1 MKMTQRAKIDLAVIL
16 LKATQL
22 IDEHGLEQ
30 LSLGVLAKE
39 LQIRPPSL
47 YNHVNGLNELKQKLA
62 IHGTRKLYET
72 MLQAAAGRSGDDA
85 INALSDAYIQFVRNH
100 PGLYEATSRF
110 PDSEDKELQEAQES
124 IVRLAIQVL
133 QVYNLEEEQA
143 IHMVRGFRSI
153 LHGFA
158 SIEQMGGF
166 GLPYDTDRSLSIL
179 INTFIK
185 GLHSYENEKAN
196 ENAFRKY

>member
-1 MKMTQRAKIDLAVIL
+1 MTRRTKIDLAVIL

-22 IDEHGLEQ
+22 IDEHGLDQ
-30 LSLGVLAKE
+30 LSLGVLAEE

-62 IHGTRKLYET
+62 IHGLRKLYET

-85 INALSDAYIQFVRNH
+85 IKALSEAYIQFVRNH

-110 PDSEDKELQEAQES
+110 PDPEDKELQEAQES
-124 IVRLAIQVL
+124 IVRLAVQVL
-133 QVYNLEEEQA
+133 QVYSLEEEQA

-166 GLPYDTDRSLSIL
+166 GLPYDTDKSLSIL

-185 GLHSYENEKAN
+185 GLHSYENEKVN
-196 ENAFRKY
+196 SDAFREY

>member
-1 MKMTQRAKIDLAVIL
+1 MTGRMKIDLALIL
-16 LKATQL
+16 LKATQI
-22 IDEHGLEQ
+22 IDEQGIEK
-30 LSLGVLAKE
+30 LSLGLLAEE

-47 YNHVNGLNELKQKLA
+47 YNHVNGLNDLKQRLA
-62 IHGTRKLYET
+62 IHGTSKLYDT
-72 MLQAAAGRSGDDA
+72 LLQAAAGRSGDDA
-85 INALSDAYIQFVRNH
+85 IKALSEAYIQFVRNH

-110 PDSEDKELQEAQES
+110 PDLEDKELQEAQES
-124 IVRLAIQVL
+124 IVRLAVQVL
-133 QVYNLEEEQA
+133 QVYNLDEEQA

-166 GLPYDTDRSLSIL
+166 GLPYDTDKSLSML

-185 GLHSYENEKAN
+185 GLRSYENEKVN
-196 ENAFRKY
+196 GNAFREY